1 MAGPGGGLRMDFEVS
16 ARVLELS
23 ENLWDFMRLHV
34 FPVEAAHRL
43 EDVRG
48 EFKISELQGTLKNEA
63 RRRGLWNLFLP
74 DPRWGAGLSNLEYA
88 PLAEITGW
96 SPDLAPEALNCSAP
110 DTGNMELLARYGT
123 EEQQQRWLKPLLE
136 AEIRSAFSM
145 TEPAVASSDPTN
157 LQGRIELDGDELVI
171 NARKWWTTGA
181 MRPDCRLLIVMGVS
195 DPDGARHARHSLV
208 LVPTDT
214 PGVDIK
220 RSTAL
225 FGFHGA
231 AEGGHAEIVYENV
244 RVPAANLLGSLHSG
258 FEVAQARLGPGR
270 IHHCM
275 RLIGMA
281 ERAVQLM
288 SERAEQRS
296 AFGNLL
302 AEYDAVAGGIA
313 ESRVEIEQARLLVL
327 RAAWAMDTQGPK
339 EAAQDISMIKLVV
352 PRMACRVIDRAIQVH
367 GGAGFSD
374 DFPLARL
381 YAQARMLRVGDGPDE
396 VHQMVVGKRE
406 RKRQLATSTL
416 ANVTK

>member
-1 MAGPGGGLRMDFEVS
+1 
-16 ARVLELS
+16 
-23 ENLWDFMRLHV
+23 
-34 FPVEAAHRL
+34 
-43 EDVRG
+43 
-48 EFKISELQGTLKNEA
+48 
-63 RRRGLWNLFLP
+63 
-74 DPRWGAGLSNLEYA
+74 
-88 PLAEITGW
+88 
-96 SPDLAPEALNCSAP
+96 
-110 DTGNMELLARYGT
+110 
-123 EEQQQRWLKPLLE
+123 
-136 AEIRSAFSM
+136 M